1 MPRTTPALW
10 LRIAEAQEGLI
21 HRRQLSRLGLSSH
34 HVDAQVSAQRWQE
47 ISSTVLCTTTGA
59 LTRRQLMWAGTL
71 HAGPHSALGGLT
83 ALESQGLERWHR
95 DEVTVLV
102 EKSHN
107 LHRIEGIRFVETRR
121 PIPLLT
127 ANLPLPTWRIE
138 PAALVWA
145 AYHPVTRTAY
155 GLLAA
160 CVQQGLTTPHRLDG
174 WITRM
179 RPLRRAKPF
188 RRYLGELAAGTQS
201 MSERDVLTM
210 CDTFRLPR
218 PFRQTRRRDSA
229 GRLRFT
235 DAEWRL
241 PDGRVVVLEVDGG
254 FHMEV
259 EHWSADIERE
269 RQLVATG
276 VIVVRCTALEL
287 RQHPQRVARDL
298 HALGVLESS
307 A

>member
-1 MPRTTPALW
+1 MTGTTPPLW
-10 LRIAEAQEGLI
+10 LRLAEAQEGLL
-21 HRRQLSRLGLSSH
+21 HRRQLNRLGMSSH
-34 HVDAQVSAQRWQE
+34 YVDAQLSARRWQE
-47 ISSTVLCTTTGA
+47 VSSVVLCTTTGT
-59 LTRRQLMWAGTL
+59 LSRRQLMWAGVL
-71 HAGPHSALGGLT
+71 HAGPRSALGGLS
-83 ALESQGLERWHR
+83 ALEGHGLERWHR
-95 DEVTVLV
+95 EEITVLV

-107 LHRIEGIRFVETRR
+107 LEPIGGLRFVETRR

-127 ANLPLPTWRIE
+127 SSLPLPTWRVE
-138 PAALVWA
+138 PAALLWA
-145 AYHPVTRTAY
+145 GYQPVTRTAY

-160 CVQQGLTTPHRLDG
+160 CVQQGLTTPYRLDG

-188 RRYLGELAAGTQS
+188 RRLLGELAAGTQS
-201 MSERDVLTM
+201 AAERDVLTM
-210 CDTFRLPR
+210 CDTFGIPR
-218 PFRQTRRRDSA
+218 PFRQTARRDSA

-235 DAEWRL
+235 DAEWRM

-254 FHMEV
+254 FHMRV

-276 VIVVRCTALEL
+276 VVVVRCTALEL
-287 RQHPQRVARDL
+287 RERSERIARDL
-298 HALGVLESS
+298 RALGVLGSS

>member
-1 MPRTTPALW
+1 MPSTTPPLW
-10 LRIAEAQEGLI
+10 LRIAESQDGLV
-21 HRRQLSRLGLSSH
+21 HRRQLNRLGLTSH
-34 HVDAQVSAQRWQE
+34 FVDVQLSARRWQE
-47 ISSTVLCTTTGA
+47 VSSTVLCTTTGE

-71 HAGPHSALGGLT
+71 HAGQRSALGGLT
-83 ALESQGLERWHR
+83 ALESHGLERWHR
-95 DEVTVLV
+95 DEITVLV

-107 LHRIEGIRFVETRR
+107 LEPIAGITFVETRR

-127 ANLPLPTWRIE
+127 SSLPLPTWRVE
-138 PAALVWA
+138 PAALLWA
-145 AYHPVTRTAY
+145 GYHPVTRSAY

-160 CVQQGLTTPHRLDG
+160 CVQQGLTTPYRLDG

-201 MSERDVLTM
+201 ATERDVLTL

-218 PFRQTRRRDSA
+218 PFRQTPRRDSA

-254 FHMEV
+254 FHMLV

-287 RQHPQRVARDL
+287 RQHPERIARDL
-298 HALGVLESS
+298 RALGVLESS